1 MYGEGRIVKAVPVE
15 DGVIDERLIGTWVGK
30 GNTFGYL
37 SIFEDGHGI
46 YGVSSVMYRFHS
58 EGGTLYMVGPNDTVV
73 ESGEYSIN
81 GITLVFN
88 GVEYINSSIYDK
100 NANTSVLTISIDKL
114 TATQYGFTL
123 SETKDFSTSS
133 ATLNVDFPKD
143 ITNI

>member
-1 MYGEGRIVKAVPVE
+1 
-15 DGVIDERLIGTWVGK
+15 
-30 GNTFGYL
+30 
-37 SIFEDGHGI
+37 
-46 YGVSSVMYRFHS
+46 
-58 EGGTLYMVGPNDTVV
+58 MVGPNDTVI

-100 NANTSVLTISIDKL
+100 NKETSDLTISIDKL

-123 SETKDFSTSS
+123 SETKDFRTSS

-143 ITNI
+143 MTNISETALPADLDNIDGEHNEDNYVAYTFYLKNAGNAPVAYYYLMNMVVPQTVSTM